1 MERNNVMKNI
11 GLVLGAAVLTLMMGC
26 ASTPVVLAPV
36 GPNPIG
42 YSGMG
47 SKGQLLVYSA
57 WQGHG
62 EGNNP
67 CYYQHGDYYIYQTS
81 GKLVRHVE
89 NIVGHYAQ
97 SPRPEFLPAGK
108 YVVQARAKG
117 YGNIWIKVP
126 VVIQDGQTTRVHLD
140 NGWTVPADISKTELV
155 SMPIGYPVGW
165 RAD

>member
-1 MERNNVMKNI
+1 MKNTNLI
-11 GLVLGAAVLTLMMGC
+11 LGAAVLTLMMGC
-26 ASTPVVLAPV
+26 ASTPVALAPV
-36 GPNPIG
+36 GPNPSG

-67 CYYQHGDYYIYQTS
+67 CYYQHSDYYIYEPS
-81 GKLVRHVE
+81 GKPIRHVK

-97 SPRPEFLPAGK
+97 SPRTVLLPAGK

-117 YGNIWIKVP
+117 YGNVWIKVP
-126 VVIQDGQTTRVHLD
+126 VVIQGGQTTRVHLD
-140 NGWTVPADISKTELV
+140 NGWMVPAGAAKMELV
-155 SMPIGYPVGW
+155 SVPIGYPVGW

>member
-1 MERNNVMKNI
+1 MKNI
-11 GLVLGAAVLTLMMGC
+11 GFILGAAVLTLMMGC
-26 ASTPVVLAPV
+26 ASTPVALAPV
-36 GPNPIG
+36 GPNPLD

-67 CYYQHGDYYIYQTS
+67 CYYQHSDYYIYEPS

-97 SPRPEFLPAGK
+97 SPRTELLPAGK

-117 YGNIWIKVP
+117 YGNVWIEVP
-126 VVIQDGQTTRVHLD
+126 VVIQGGQTTRVHLD
-140 NGWTVPADISKTELV
+140 NGWMVPADISKAELV
-155 SMPIGYPVGW
+155 SIPNGYPVGW

>member
-1 MERNNVMKNI
+1 MKNI
-11 GLVLGAAVLTLMMGC
+11 NFILGAAVISLLTGC
-26 ASTPVVLAPV
+26 ASTPVALAPV
-36 GPNPIG
+36 GPNPMG

-67 CYYQHGDYYIYQTS
+67 CYYQHSDYYIYQTS

-108 YVVQARAKG
+108 YIVQARAKG
-117 YGNIWIKVP
+117 YGNVWIKVP

-140 NGWTVPADISKTELV
+140 NGWMVPADISKSELV
-155 SMPIGYPVGW
+155 SMPNGYPVGW